1 MNFRNFWITPLTAFL
16 SLIILIACVTA
27 VPTVASA
34 GKNLE
39 YNEVVQGK
47 SISGTEGNWN
57 VVMKMLDDCADKE
70 FLSCVG
76 VKVVTAI
83 DRAAKM
89 SDIQV
94 IDGVTIV
101 KTDDMDDE
109 KNGRALMTEEEL
121 ENSLDQEPA
130 DKTSRLLEYLVEVSS
145 KFFRSH
151 AIQFK
156 LPELSSDRLQRAFEE
171 GESKTSYPNNYLL
184 IYFSSWRTSAYKVL
198 VEKSVGE

>member
-16 SLIILIACVTA
+16 SLIILSACATA

-47 SISGTEGNWN
+47 SSSGTEGNWN
-57 VVMKMLDDCADKE
+57 VVMKMLDGCADKE
-70 FLSCVG
+70 FLPCVG

-89 SDIQV
+89 SDIRI

-101 KTDDMDDE
+101 KTDDIDDE
-109 KNGRALMTEEEL
+109 ENGRAFMTEEEL
-121 ENSLDQEPA
+121 QNSLDNEP
-130 DKTSRLLEYLVEVSS
+130 DEKTSRLLEYLVEVGSR
-145 KFFRSH
+145 FFRSH

-156 LPELSSDRLQRAFEE
+156 LPELSSDRLQRELQE
-171 GESKTSYPNNYLL
+171 GEFKTCYSINYLL
-184 IYFSSWRTSAYKVL
+184 TYFSS
-198 VEKSVGE
+198 

>member
-1 MNFRNFWITPLTAFL
+1 MDPRNFLITPLTAFL
-16 SLIILIACVTA
+16 ALIILSASAIA
-27 VPTVASA
+27 VPAVASE
-34 GKNLE
+34 GENLE

-47 SISGTEGNWN
+47 SSSATERNWN

-89 SDIQV
+89 SDISV
-94 IDGVTIV
+94 IDGVTII
-101 KTDDMDDE
+101 KTEDVDDG

-121 ENSLDQEPA
+121 QNSLDQEPEE
-130 DKTSRLLEYLVEVSS
+130 KTSRLLEYLVEVAS
-145 KFFRSH
+145 KFFRTH

-171 GESKTSYPNNYLL
+171 GESQKL
-184 IYFSSWRTSAYKVL
+184 ISS
-198 VEKSVGE
+198 